1 MQELFKEIHQVWLA
15 TLHAGFISKTSSRV
29 TLYNFSDIF
38 WRHFGW
44 IENYFIRN
52 EIHYNYDIP
61 QVPLRV
67 EKLSYLYNDIIN
79 RLKKIQTKLESI
91 DDLRIKERIN
101 SDIIYIVEALK
112 LLEDEDVTAFSM
124 NRQYNNMELSDE
136 ARDALT
142 LFLFEESYKEYELIL
157 VYNYSKANSN
167 SAFLN
172 RIYEILIGE
181 SVFHLRSFG
190 EMMATM
196 GILAVPRM
204 VMEEIYKFEDLEQFL
219 LGGIDEERKAKE
231 NCKALSN
238 AVSQTNA
245 HFASF
250 FEFINNQEN
259 YHIAL
264 MQEALTYILSQKEN
278 I

>member
-1 MQELFKEIHQVWLA
+1 MQELFKEIHQVWLT
-15 TLHAGFISKTSSRV
+15 TLHGGFISQTSSRN
-29 TLYNFSDIF
+29 TLYNFADIF

-44 IENYFIRN
+44 VENYFIKN
-52 EIHYNYDIP
+52 GVTYDYTIP
-61 QVPLRV
+61 QVPIKV
-67 EKLSYLYNDIIN
+67 KNLSTLYNDIIK
-79 RLKKIQTKLESI
+79 RLEKIQEKLSQL
-91 DDLRIKERIN
+91 DDLRIQERIN
-101 SDIIYIVEALK
+101 SDILYIKEAIG
-112 LLEDEDVTAFSM
+112 LLEDESVSAFSM
-124 NRQYNNMELSDE
+124 KREYKDIALSDE

-157 VYNYSKANSN
+157 VYNYSKASSN
-167 SAFLN
+167 DAFLN
-172 RIYEILIGE
+172 RIYEILINE

-219 LGGIDEERKAKE
+219 LGGIEEERLAKE
-231 NCKALSN
+231 NCKSLAQSVASN
-238 AVSQTNA
+238 SP

-264 MQEALTYILSQKEN
+264 MQEALAYILTKRESL
-278 I
+278 